1 MTAWH
6 EEAIGKHH
14 DRKNFDCGD
23 AELNG
28 FLQKYAR
35 QSHDQGGSKTFL
47 AVSDDD
53 NKHILGFYSL
63 TPTSIDPEKV
73 PTAVRRGLG
82 RYEVPGFRLTRL
94 AVDRRQQGKGMGGQ
108 LMLAAGRRCL
118 RAASEVGG
126 VVLAIDA
133 KNDRVA
139 EWYKTYGAIPL
150 VDSPLSLAIPLTTM
164 EEALKAA
171 GHTL

>member
-23 AELNG
+23 AELND

-47 AVSDDD
+47 AVCDDD
-53 NKHILGFYSL
+53 NKHVFGFYSL
-63 TPTSIDPEKV
+63 TPTSIGPEKV
-73 PTAVRRGLG
+73 PAAVRRGLG
-82 RYEVPGFRLTRL
+82 RHDVPGFRLTRL
-94 AVDRRQQGKGMGGQ
+94 AVDRRQQGKGIGGQ

-139 EWYKTYGAIPL
+139 EWYKTYGAIPF

-164 EEALKAA
+164 AEALKAA

>member
-6 EEAIGKHH
+6 EEAISKHH

-35 QSHDQGGSKTFL
+35 QSHDQGGAKTFL

-73 PTAVRRGLG
+73 PAAVRKGLG
-82 RYEVPGFRLTRL
+82 RHEVPGFRLTRL
-94 AVDRRQQGKGMGGQ
+94 AVDLRQQGKGIGGQ

-139 EWYKTYGAIPL
+139 EWYKSYGAMPL
-150 VDSPLSLAIPLTTM
+150 VDSSLALAIPLTTM

>member
-1 MTAWH
+1 
-6 EEAIGKHH
+6 
-14 DRKNFDCGD
+14 
-23 AELNG
+23 
-28 FLQKYAR
+28 
-35 QSHDQGGSKTFL
+35 
-47 AVSDDD
+47 
-53 NKHILGFYSL
+53 
-63 TPTSIDPEKV
+63 
-73 PTAVRRGLG
+73 
-82 RYEVPGFRLTRL
+82 
-94 AVDRRQQGKGMGGQ
+94 MGGQ

-150 VDSPLSLAIPLTTM
+150 VDSPLSLAILLTTM

>member
-23 AELNG
+23 AELND

-35 QSHDQGGSKTFL
+35 QSHDQGGAKTFL

-63 TPTSIDPEKV
+63 TPTSIDPKKV
-73 PTAVRRGLG
+73 PAAVRKGLG
-82 RYEVPGFRLTRL
+82 RHEVPGFRLTRL
-94 AVDRRQQGKGMGGQ
+94 AVDRRQQGKGIGGQ

-139 EWYKTYGAIPL
+139 EWYKSYGAIPL
-150 VDSPLSLAIPLTTM
+150 VDSPLALAMPLTTM
-164 EEALKAA
+164 AEALKAA

>member
-6 EEAIGKHH
+6 EEAISKHH

-35 QSHDQGGSKTFL
+35 QSHDQGGAKTFL
-47 AVSDDD
+47 AVSYDD

-73 PTAVRRGLG
+73 PAAVRKGPG
-82 RYEVPGFRLTRL
+82 RHEVPGFRLTRL
-94 AVDRRQQGKGMGGQ
+94 AVDLRQQGEGIGGQ

-139 EWYKTYGAIPL
+139 EWYKSYGAMPL
-150 VDSPLSLAIPLTTM
+150 VDSSLALAIPLTTM

-171 GHTL
+171 GHTP

>member
-14 DRKNFDCGD
+14 DRKNFDCGNP
-23 AELNG
+23 ELND

-35 QSHDQGGSKTFL
+35 QSHDHGGSKTFL
-47 AVSDDD
+47 AVRDDD
-53 NKHILGFYSL
+53 SKQILGFYSL
-63 TPTSIDPEKV
+63 TPTSIDPGKV
-73 PTAVRRGLG
+73 PAAVRKGLG
-82 RYEVPGFRLTRL
+82 QHEVPGFRLTRL
-94 AVDRRQQGKGMGGQ
+94 GVDRPQQGKGMGGQ

-139 EWYKTYGAIPL
+139 EWYRTYGAIPL
-150 VDSPLSLAIPLTTM
+150 VDSPLSLVIPLATIA
-164 EEALKAA
+164 EALKAA